1 MNDYKNELKEQVFQ
15 GRTRHEIIRNF
26 YILRPSC
33 TFTYKYDYAEKIME
47 EVAEYFSIPLNCIL
61 VCGSAQLGF
70 SLSKNTNFSPGGSDL
85 DLAIIDSG
93 LYVKYFDDLL
103 KITNNYNKT
112 NLFVSDEIKSNYLS
126 FVSKGIINPKYMP
139 NCALKRELKNFFS
152 SVSTKYRDYY
162 ASVSVCFYLSE
173 YSFQRKQQSALSA
186 WISNYQQNL
195 FGSEK

>member
-1 MNDYKNELKEQVFQ
+1 
-15 GRTRHEIIRNF
+15 
-26 YILRPSC
+26 
-33 TFTYKYDYAEKIME
+33 ME
-47 EVAEYFSIPLNCIL
+47 EVAAYFSIPLNCIL

-70 SLSKNTNFSPGGSDL
+70 SLAKNTIFLPGGSDL

-93 LYVKYFDDLL
+93 LYVKYFDDIL
-103 KITNNYNKT
+103 KITNNYNRT
-112 NLFVSDEIKSNYLS
+112 NLFVTNEVKLNYLN

-139 NCALKRELKNFFS
+139 NSELKRELKNFFT
-152 SVSTKYRDYY
+152 SVSAKYRDYY

-173 YSFQRKQQSALSA
+173 YSFQRKQQSALST

>member
-1 MNDYKNELKEQVFQ
+1 MNHYQNELKEQVTQ
-15 GRTRHEIIRNF
+15 GRKRHEIIRNF

-33 TFTYKYDYAEKIME
+33 TFTHKYDYAEKIME
-47 EVAEYFSIPLNCIL
+47 EVAAYFSIPLNCIL

-70 SLSKNTNFSPGGSDL
+70 SLAKNTIFLPGGSDL

-93 LYVKYFDDLL
+93 LYVKYFDDIL
-103 KITNNYNKT
+103 KITNNYNRT
-112 NLFVSDEIKSNYLS
+112 NLFVTNEVKLNYLN

-139 NCALKRELKNFFS
+139 NSELKRELKNFFT
-152 SVSTKYRDYY
+152 SVSAKYRDYY

-173 YSFQRKQQSALSA
+173 YSFQRKQQSALST